1 MADRMIHGFIQIWN
15 KETGMSMSKEA
26 LIETVERKKE
36 VRLVAYYHT
45 GECITFQLSNNIK
58 TVVFRSYGEKQNHL
72 HLTFQ
77 NNSFLFIKKLSSRD
91 AVKLKMFL
99 DRVHQNNL
107 QPLTRSDRDGDAFAS
122 ITTQK
127 EVNKTFHEVHKKSS
141 SRPFEIG
148 EGSGT
153 PDLQRMSLYTS
164 KSSTL
169 TCKDLL
175 QNEWRKRKEILSSD
189 SEMKEKFQKKNE
201 SVRKKTSNP
210 LRYVRYREREEL
222 RIKELKDSMKL
233 EFGPLLE
240 TNSIGNP
247 NLDGTTLLQTLT
259 QKIYLA
265 LLLKTMYSEDDL
277 EWDTLKMSF
286 ESYPEKLWQGLPNL
300 GNTCY
305 MNAVLQSLFSIPS
318 FAYDLLYQ
326 DFPWGKIPLDDL
338 NMCLA
343 QLLILKDIYNIK
355 IKEKLLVSIKQTIS
369 TAAEIFSSNI
379 QNDAHE
385 FLGHCLDQMKENMK
399 NLNII
404 WKTKI
409 ESEKDN
415 SPQQVFA
422 GNAATKMLTCPV
434 IANFEL
440 ELLHSI
446 ICKACGEVVLKSEV
460 SNYLST
466 NFPQGKK
473 TLPLSIQSTV
483 DLFFG
488 AEELEYKCGK
498 CNHESSVAVHKFSRL
513 PRVLIVHLKRYH
525 FNEFWS
531 LKKDVQEVIVS
542 KYLKLSSHC
551 NESTKPPVPLSKNAH
566 IMNFQFLKVFQK
578 IYSEILSSLTP
589 SKKLDSESKDSLVS
603 HIRSGKESGPQKC
616 QMLGSSGEQKQKG
629 LRKYSKLNIPAYKF
643 VNSGYDTT
651 IKKEIS
657 ATGLTRDQEDT
668 NLSVIREDAGKLTH
682 SPGTCPAEVHFQEVS
697 GNQKL
702 KKSGKTNIFVDIKSV
717 TKTTKDFHEDK
728 KNRISEESPKVTEH
742 ERMRIYEQALRQA
755 LLQSFLKPDVQR
767 YTENLRR
774 PTELSYQE
782 ANVNSLG
789 RQGSNKK
796 LGNNDFL
803 DKEKTEPVAKKPKRN
818 SKMGD
823 HYAYRLIGVISHLGN
838 SPNSG
843 HYISDAY
850 DFERQ
855 IWFTYNDLQVSSIQ
869 EAPMQEA
876 RLSTGYIF
884 FYMHNEI
891 FEELLERQE
900 KSKLPSTK
908 AGENS
913 RKK

>member
-15 KETGMSMSKEA
+15 KETGLSLSKEV

-36 VRLVAYYHT
+36 VRLVAYYRT
-45 GECITFQLSNNIK
+45 GEFITFQLSNNIK

-127 EVNKTFHEVHKKSS
+127 EVNKTFHKVHKKSS

-153 PDLQRMSLYTS
+153 PDLQRMPLHTS

-210 LRYVRYREREEL
+210 LRYVRYSEREEL
-222 RIKELKDSMKL
+222 RIKELKESMKL

-513 PRVLIVHLKRYH
+513 PRVLIVHLKRYY

-603 HIRSGKESGPQKC
+603 HIGSGKESGLQKC

-657 ATGLTRDQEDT
+657 ATGLMRDQEDT

-702 KKSGKTNIFVDIKSV
+702 KKSGKTNIFVDI
-717 TKTTKDFHEDK
+717 KTTKDFHEDK

-789 RQGSNKK
+789 RRGSNKK

-900 KSKLPSTK
+900 KSKLHSTK